1 MTKAKFIY
9 SNQLFQTFEISG
21 HAEYADEGL
30 DIVCAG
36 ISATVIN
43 SLNLIIKLLGKN
55 IKFTENQEEGY
66 MKLEVIKNNFN
77 QTSRDFLELIVENLY
92 ESLQQISV
100 IYPNHLKI
108 KIEK

>member
-43 SLNLIIKLLGKN
+43 SLNLIISSLKIYIPINFVN
-55 IKFTENQEEGY
+55 IILVSLF
-66 MKLEVIKNNFN
+66 
-77 QTSRDFLELIVENLY
+77 DFFALACLIVF
-92 ESLQQISV
+92 SFTV
-100 IYPNHLKI
+100 
-108 KIEK
+108 